1 MKLEIRGITK
11 SFPTAYGAGSDAP
24 QRAALDNLT
33 LEVEFPHVLALLGP
47 SGGGKSTLLRVIAGL
62 ERPDSGSLLLD
73 GERIPDQEPFLRNYR
88 RTLGVVFQAF
98 NLFPHMPALQN
109 VILPLTEVHGL
120 DPASARERAM
130 EVMERLGIADHAGK
144 LPAQLSG
151 GQRQRVA
158 IARAL
163 AAKPR
168 FLLFDEPTSALDPEM
183 TAEVLSLIAE
193 LRESGTPML
202 LVTHQM
208 GFARKIA
215 DQVAFLAEGRVL
227 EGGPSGEFFTNPS
240 SEEARRF
247 LAKVLA
253 Y

>member
-1 MKLEIRGITK
+1 MRLKASNITK
-11 SFPTAYGAGSDAP
+11 SYGSGAERRPVLHD
-24 QRAALDNLT
+24 LT
-33 LEVEFPHVLALLGP
+33 LEVTFPHVLALLGP

-62 ERPDSGSLLLD
+62 ERPEAGSVSID
-73 GERIPDQEPFLRNYR
+73 GAPVPLGPMEEAVLRDYR
-88 RTLGVVFQAF
+88 RSLGVVFQAY
-98 NLFPHMPALQN
+98 NLFPHMTALQN
-109 VILPLTEVHGL
+109 VELPLTVVHRMEA
-120 DPASARERAM
+120 PAAKERAR
-130 EVMERLGIADHAGK
+130 EVMERLGLADHAGK
-144 LPAQLSG
+144 MPAQLSG

-183 TAEVLSLIAE
+183 TAEVLELIAE
-193 LRESGTPML
+193 LRDIGTPML
-202 LVTHQM
+202 LVTHEM

-227 EGGPSGEFFTNPS
+227 EQGVAGEFFANPRT
-240 SEEARRF
+240 EHAQRF
-247 LAKVLA
+247 LKKVLC

>member
-1 MKLEIRGITK
+1 MRLEARSITK
-11 SFPTAYGAGSDAP
+11 SFSPGRDPAVRRTV
-24 QRAALDNLT
+24 LDGLS
-33 LEVEFPHVLALLGP
+33 LDVEFPHVLALLGP

-62 ERPDSGSLLLD
+62 ERPDSGAVLIN
-73 GERIPDQEPFLRNYR
+73 GEKVPDREPALRDYR
-88 RTLGVVFQAF
+88 RALGVVFQAF
-98 NLFPHMPALQN
+98 NLFPHMTVLRN
-109 VILPLTEVHGL
+109 VMLPLVEVHGI
-120 DPASARERAM
+120 DRSTAQDRSM
-130 EVMERLGIADHAGK
+130 EVMERLGIADQAAK

-163 AAKPR
+163 ASKPR

-183 TAEVLSLIAE
+183 TAEVLSLIAD
-193 LRESGTPML
+193 LRESNTPML
-202 LVTHQM
+202 LVTHEM

-215 DQVAFLAEGRVL
+215 DRVAFLSAGRVL
-227 EGGPSGEFFTNPS
+227 EEGSAAEFFASPRTA
-240 SEEARRF
+240 EAQRF

>member
-1 MKLEIRGITK
+1 MRLKASSITK
-11 SFPTAYGAGSDAP
+11 SYGSGAERRTVLND
-24 QRAALDNLT
+24 LN
-33 LEVEFPHVLALLGP
+33 LEVTFPHVLALLGP

-62 ERPDSGSLLLD
+62 ERPEAGSVSID
-73 GERIPDQEPFLRNYR
+73 GAAVPLGAMEEAVLRDYR
-88 RTLGVVFQAF
+88 RSLGVVFQAY
-98 NLFPHMPALQN
+98 NLFPHMTALQN
-109 VILPLTEVHGL
+109 VELPLTAVHGVEA
-120 DPASARERAM
+120 PAAKERAS
-130 EVMERLGIADHAGK
+130 EVMERLGLADHAGK
-144 LPAQLSG
+144 MPAQLSG

-183 TAEVLSLIAE
+183 TAEVLELIAE
-193 LRESGTPML
+193 LRDIGTPML
-202 LVTHQM
+202 LVTHEM

-227 EGGPSGEFFTNPS
+227 EQRTAGEFFANPQS
-240 SEEARRF
+240 VEARRF

>member
-11 SFPTAYGAGSDAP
+11 SFPTSYGADSGAP
-24 QRAALDNLT
+24 QRAALDHLT

-98 NLFPHMPALQN
+98 NLFPHMTALQN

-130 EVMERLGIADHAGK
+130 
-144 LPAQLSG
+144 
-151 GQRQRVA
+151 
-158 IARAL
+158 
-163 AAKPR
+163 
-168 FLLFDEPTSALDPEM
+168 
-183 TAEVLSLIAE
+183 
-193 LRESGTPML
+193 
-202 LVTHQM
+202 
-208 GFARKIA
+208 
-215 DQVAFLAEGRVL
+215 
-227 EGGPSGEFFTNPS
+227 
-240 SEEARRF
+240 
-247 LAKVLA
+247 
-253 Y
+253 

>member
-1 MKLEIRGITK
+1 MRLEVRGITK
-11 SFPTAYGAGSDAP
+11 SFSPGRDPAVRRTVLDALS
-24 QRAALDNLT
+24 LD
-33 LEVEFPHVLALLGP
+33 VEFTHVLALLGP

-62 ERPDSGSLLLD
+62 EPPDSGTVLIN
-73 GERIPDQEPFLRNYR
+73 GEKVPDREPELRDYR

-98 NLFPHMPALQN
+98 NLFPHMTVLRN
-109 VILPLTEVHGL
+109 VMLPLVEVHGI
-120 DPASARERAM
+120 DRSTAQDRSM
-130 EVMERLGIADHAGK
+130 EVMERLGIADQAAK

-151 GQRQRVA
+151 GQCQRVA

-183 TAEVLSLIAE
+183 TAEVLSLIAD
-193 LRESGTPML
+193 LRESNTPML
-202 LVTHQM
+202 LVTHEM

-215 DQVAFLAEGRVL
+215 DRVAFLSAGRVL
-227 EGGPSGEFFTNPS
+227 EEGPAAEFFASPRTA
-240 SEEARRF
+240 EAQRF

>member
-1 MKLEIRGITK
+1 MKLEALSVTK
-11 SFPTAYGAGSDAP
+11 SFGQGEGR
-24 QRAALDNLT
+24 RAVLNDLS
-33 LEVEFPHVLALLGP
+33 LEVTFPHVLALLGP

-62 ERPDSGSLLLD
+62 EGPDAGMLSLD
-73 GERIPDQEPFLRNYR
+73 GVTVPFAESRERDLRNYR
-88 RTLGVVFQAF
+88 RTLGVVFQAY
-98 NLFPHMPALQN
+98 NLFPHMTALRN
-109 VILPLTEVHGL
+109 VALPLTAVHGL
-120 DPASARERAM
+120 DAGVATEHAL
-130 EVMERLGIADHAGK
+130 EVMDRLGLANHREK
-144 LPAQLSG
+144 MPSQLSG

-183 TAEVLSLIAE
+183 TAEVLELIAE
-193 LRESGTPML
+193 LKESGTPML
-202 LVTHQM
+202 LVTHEM

-227 EGGPSGEFFTNPS
+227 EQGPAGEFFEKPQS
-240 SEEARRF
+240 AEAQRF

>member
-11 SFPTAYGAGSDAP
+11 SFSPGRDPAVRRTV
-24 QRAALDNLT
+24 LDNLS
-33 LEVEFPHVLALLGP
+33 LDVEFPHVLALLGP

-62 ERPDSGSLLLD
+62 ERPDSGTVLIN
-73 GERIPDQEPFLRNYR
+73 GERVPDREPALRDYR

-98 NLFPHMPALQN
+98 NLFPHMTVLRN
-109 VILPLTEVHGL
+109 VMLPLVEVHGI
-120 DPASARERAM
+120 DRSTAQDRSM
-130 EVMERLGIADHAGK
+130 EVMERLGIADQAAK

-183 TAEVLSLIAE
+183 TAEVLSLIAD
-193 LRESGTPML
+193 LRESNTPML
-202 LVTHQM
+202 LVTHEM

-215 DQVAFLAEGRVL
+215 DRVAFLSEGRVL
-227 EGGPSGEFFTNPS
+227 EEGPAAEFFADPS
-240 SEEARRF
+240 SDEAQRF

>member
-1 MKLEIRGITK
+1 MKLEIRGVTK
-11 SFPTAYGAGSDAP
+11 SFSPGRDPAVRRTV
-24 QRAALDNLT
+24 LDNLS
-33 LEVEFPHVLALLGP
+33 LDVEFPHVLALLGP

-62 ERPDSGSLLLD
+62 ERPDSGTVLIN
-73 GERIPDQEPFLRNYR
+73 GEKVPDREPALRDYR

-98 NLFPHMPALQN
+98 NLFPHMTVLRN
-109 VILPLTEVHGL
+109 VMLPLVEVHGI
-120 DPASARERAM
+120 DRSTAQDRSM
-130 EVMERLGIADHAGK
+130 EVMERLGIADQAAK

-183 TAEVLSLIAE
+183 TAEVLSLIAD
-193 LRESGTPML
+193 LRESNTPML
-202 LVTHQM
+202 LVTHEM

-215 DQVAFLAEGRVL
+215 DRVAFLTAGRVL
-227 EGGPSGEFFTNPS
+227 EEGPAAEFFADPS
-240 SEEARRF
+240 SDEAQRF

>member
-1 MKLEIRGITK
+1 MRLQATGIVK
-11 SFPTAYGAGSDAP
+11 SYGEG
-24 QRAALDNLT
+24 AARRRVLDDLM
-33 LEVEFPHVLALLGP
+33 LDVEFPHVLALLGP

-62 ERPDSGSLLLD
+62 EHPDSGAVMIN
-73 GERIPDQEPFLRNYR
+73 GERIPHQATSLRDYR
-88 RTLGVVFQAF
+88 RSLGVVFQAF
-98 NLFPHMPALQN
+98 NLFPHMTTLGN
-109 VILPLTEVHGL
+109 VMLPLTEVHGV
-120 DPASARERAM
+120 DRATARDRAM
-130 EVMERLGIADHAGK
+130 EVMERLAIADHASK

-163 AAKPR
+163 AARPR

-193 LRESGTPML
+193 LRESHTPML
-202 LVTHQM
+202 LVTHEM

-227 EGGPSGEFFTNPS
+227 EHGAAGAFFAHPKT
-240 SEEARRF
+240 EEARRF

>member
-1 MKLEIRGITK
+1 MKIEALGITK
-11 SFPTAYGAGSDAP
+11 AFGSGVD
-24 QRAALDNLT
+24 RRCVLNDLT
-33 LEVEFPHVLALLGP
+33 LKVEFPHVLALLGP

-62 ERPDSGSLLLD
+62 EHPDHGEVLIDGSPVPVLLGLKK
-73 GERIPDQEPFLRNYR
+73 EALLRDYR
-88 RTLGVVFQAF
+88 RTLGVVFQAY
-98 NLFPHMPALQN
+98 NLFPHLTALQN
-109 VILPLTEVHGL
+109 VQLPLTAVHGV
-120 DPASARERAM
+120 DAPVAKERAHD
-130 EVMERLGIADHAGK
+130 VMKRLGLAAHADK
-144 LPAQLSG
+144 MPAQLSG

-183 TAEVLSLIAE
+183 TAEVLELIAE
-193 LRESGTPML
+193 LKESGTPML
-202 LVTHQM
+202 LVTHEM

-227 EGGPSGEFFTNPS
+227 EQGRAAEFFTNPK
-240 SEEARRF
+240 SEQADRF
-247 LAKVLA
+247 LRKVLR

>member
-1 MKLEIRGITK
+1 MHLKALGITK
-11 SFPTAYGAGSDAP
+11 SFGSGVERRPVLND
-24 QRAALDNLT
+24 LT
-33 LEVEFPHVLALLGP
+33 LEVQFPHVLTLLGP

-62 ERPDSGSLLLD
+62 EHPEQGDVLVD
-73 GERIPDQEPFLRNYR
+73 GVQVPLAPKEEAALRDYR
-88 RTLGVVFQAF
+88 RTLGVVFQAY
-98 NLFPHMPALQN
+98 NLFPHMTALQN
-109 VILPLTEVHGL
+109 VELPLTAVHGL
-120 DPASARERAM
+120 DVREARKRAL
-130 EVMERLGIADHAGK
+130 EVMERLGLADHAGK
-144 LPAQLSG
+144 MPAQLSG

-183 TAEVLSLIAE
+183 TAEVLELIAE

-202 LVTHQM
+202 LVTHEM

-227 EGGPSGEFFTNPS
+227 EQGAAGEFFAQPTS
-240 SEEARRF
+240 TEAQRF

>member
-1 MKLEIRGITK
+1 MKLEVLGVTK
-11 SFPTAYGAGSDAP
+11 SFGQSEERHTV
-24 QRAALDNLT
+24 LDHLT
-33 LEVEFPHVLALLGP
+33 LDVTFPHVLALLGP

-62 ERPDSGSLLLD
+62 ERPDVGAVRMD
-73 GERIPDQEPFLRNYR
+73 GVMVPLKDSKEHALREYR
-88 RTLGVVFQAF
+88 RTLGVVFQAY
-98 NLFPHMPALQN
+98 NLFPHMTALRN
-109 VILPLTEVHGL
+109 VVLPLTAVHGL
-120 DPASARERAM
+120 DDDAATHRAV
-130 EVMERLGIADHAGK
+130 EVMERLGLASHRDK
-144 LPAQLSG
+144 MPSQLSG

-183 TAEVLSLIAE
+183 TAEVLELIAE

-202 LVTHQM
+202 LVTHVM

-227 EGGPSGEFFTNPS
+227 EQGPAGEFFERPQS
-240 SEEARRF
+240 VEAQRF